1 MFVNILIL
9 DTKLFPAREN
19 ILHLN
24 NAQILNDAK
33 TKSAKKVKKMP
44 SLCSPCFFTNQTC
57 HRRHDNNRLRRRRR
71 RSASSSSSSSSDRR
85 RILTSNNSGKSS
97 KSRRE
102 KRDPAD
108 FNNDYDLLR
117 AHLMRENGGPIAS
130 YLNFLGENS
139 FGDALNRK
147 AKNLFAV
154 FYAQFLEKLPYKR
167 QRQGLAGEDVSRAT
181 IRDESDRRLDEFV
194 ERLERGDEKLREDVN
209 RVKAFWMES
218 SNSSSSRETNIKNMT
233 ERYAENLACR
243 TLSLAE
249 RVVNGTEQNTAEN
262 QDEIAV
268 RINEISKAITCTP
281 REAVDACHVNPDA
294 LSTPSSAFVSRMSK
308 LKTAAPRANCCSMFL
323 TAPKL
328 FMGDKGDEWVSV
340 VIRNAKLLREKFPN
354 VDIDAVVEH
363 DPELLVLAGLDEA
376 VEELLSLWT
385 AEAFALSDVD
395 NDFFAEELSVA
406 LRACA
411 PNGGALPEMF
421 S

>member
-1 MFVNILIL
+1 ML
-9 DTKLFPAREN
+9 
-19 ILHLN
+19 
-24 NAQILNDAK
+24 
-33 TKSAKKVKKMP
+33 SC
-44 SLCSPCFFTNQTC
+44 CSPCFFTRQTC
-57 HRRHDNNRLRRRRR
+57 HRRRDNERLRRGRRGE
-71 RSASSSSSSSSDRR
+71 SSSSSSDRKQ
-85 RILTSNNSGKSS
+85 RISLTSNSS
-97 KSRRE
+97 KSRRRE

-117 AHLMRENGGPIAS
+117 AHLMKENGGPIAN

-154 FYAQFLEKLPYKR
+154 FYSQFLEKLPYKR

-194 ERLERGDEKLREDVN
+194 KRLEQGDEKLREDVN

-218 SNSSSSRETNIKNMT
+218 SSSSSRETNKNMT

-249 RVVNGTEQNTAEN
+249 RVMNGTEQNTAEN

>member
-1 MFVNILIL
+1 ML
-9 DTKLFPAREN
+9 
-19 ILHLN
+19 
-24 NAQILNDAK
+24 
-33 TKSAKKVKKMP
+33 S
-44 SLCSPCFFTNQTC
+44 CSPCFFTRQTC
-57 HRRHDNNRLRRRRR
+57 HRRRRDNERLRRGRRGE
-71 RSASSSSSSSSDRR
+71 SSSSSSSSSDRKQ
-85 RILTSNNSGKSS
+85 RISLTSNSS
-97 KSRRE
+97 KSRRRE

-117 AHLMRENGGPIAS
+117 AHLMKENGGPIAN

-154 FYAQFLEKLPYKR
+154 FYSQFLEKLPYKR

-194 ERLERGDEKLREDVN
+194 KRLERGDEKLREDVN

-218 SNSSSSRETNIKNMT
+218 SSSSSSRETNKNMT

-249 RVVNGTEQNTAEN
+249 RVMNGTEQNTAEN

>member
-1 MFVNILIL
+1 ML
-9 DTKLFPAREN
+9 
-19 ILHLN
+19 
-24 NAQILNDAK
+24 
-33 TKSAKKVKKMP
+33 S
-44 SLCSPCFFTNQTC
+44 CSPCFFTNETC
-57 HRRHDNNRLRRRRR
+57 HRRRRHGDDNRLGRRR
-71 RSASSSSSSSSDRR
+71 RSESSSSDRKQK
-85 RILTSNNSGKSS
+85 RILTSINGS
-97 KSRRE
+97 KSRRRE

-117 AHLMRENGGPIAS
+117 AHLMKENGGPIAN

-154 FYAQFLEKLPYKR
+154 FYSQFLEKLPYKR

-194 ERLERGDEKLREDVN
+194 KRLERGDEKLREDVN

-218 SNSSSSRETNIKNMT
+218 SISSSRETNIKNMT

>member
-1 MFVNILIL
+1 M
-9 DTKLFPAREN
+9 REN
-19 ILHLN
+19 
-24 NAQILNDAK
+24 
-33 TKSAKKVKKMP
+33 
-44 SLCSPCFFTNQTC
+44 
-57 HRRHDNNRLRRRRR
+57 
-71 RSASSSSSSSSDRR
+71 
-85 RILTSNNSGKSS
+85 
-97 KSRRE
+97 
-102 KRDPAD
+102 
-108 FNNDYDLLR
+108 
-117 AHLMRENGGPIAS
+117 NGGPIAS

-139 FGDALNRK
+139 FGDALNSRK
-147 AKNLFAV
+147 AMKNLFAV

-194 ERLERGDEKLREDVN
+194 KRLERGDEKLREDVN

-218 SNSSSSRETNIKNMT
+218 SISSRETNIKNMT